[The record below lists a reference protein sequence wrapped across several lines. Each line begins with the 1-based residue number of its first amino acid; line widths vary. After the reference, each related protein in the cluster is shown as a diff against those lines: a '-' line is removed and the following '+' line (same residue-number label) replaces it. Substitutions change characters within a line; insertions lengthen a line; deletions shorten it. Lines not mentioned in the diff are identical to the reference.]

1 MRLELPKQAS
11 VGGFGLSLGV
21 PKIDVTLAASPH
33 FFNTRALTVHST
45 VRAPTMVNH
54 DKLFCE
60 KLSLARN

>member
-1 MRLELPKQAS
+1 VL
-11 VGGFGLSLGV
+11 FGLSLGV